1 MSRWPT
7 TNSAYC
13 LSEPICY
20 WQQDINKKIK
30 TSKYS
35 LLSFSMIDHPNDSY
49 ASSNSQQIPHY
60 QTMTNLLSS
69 SYLSP
74 SPPSTTLTTL
84 PPSSSSSP
92 SSTTNSS
99 QHDLFYSSSIY
110 HHSAE
115 VIVSPHRSSLM
126 NSTHT
131 SPFHYNH
138 QQKIRNRPSEQTDSD
153 CDLDSSSNSILSSSS
168 STTNN
173 NLTNSS
179 SSKLKKRRANLPKD
193 SVRILKNW
201 LYEHRYNAY
210 PTDDEKA
217 NLSRRADLSINQV
230 CNWFINARRRILPD
244 LLKKEGTDP
253 KKFTISRRFSRD
265 QKRSSPSS
273 AICSTSGEN
282 TSTETTTV
290 IDNLSS
296 IPPVKI
302 NVLLER
308 SSSPSLILANNSN
321 VLNKQLSQQIDTSS
335 SSSSS
340 SIEPCC
346 STTTRPQFVLKSIH
360 DPTVINLISTNSR
373 PSQQQTRSIGST
385 DSMTTSTSNNSST
398 GGDLAG
404 FQLLVDVAVKELHR
418 IQQGNGNSN
427 GSLALLCS

>member
-1 MSRWPT
+1 
-7 TNSAYC
+7 
-13 LSEPICY
+13 
-20 WQQDINKKIK
+20 
-30 TSKYS
+30 
-35 LLSFSMIDHPNDSY
+35 MIDQPNNIY
-49 ASSNSQQIPHY
+49 VRSNAQQIPHY
-60 QTMTNLLSS
+60 QTMSNLLSS
-69 SYLSP
+69 SYLSS

-84 PPSSSSSP
+84 PLSSSPSP
-92 SSTTNSS
+92 SSTTTNCSHH
-99 QHDLFYSSSIY
+99 HDLFYPTSIY

-126 NSTHT
+126 NSSQT
-131 SPFHYNH
+131 SSSSSSSSSSFHYHH
-138 QQKIRNRPSEQTDSD
+138 QQKLRNRTSEQTDSD

-168 STTNN
+168 STTNIN
-173 NLTNSS
+173 VTNS

-282 TSTETTTV
+282 TSTETTMISVT
-290 IDNLSS
+290 DNSS
-296 IPPVKI
+296 LISPVKI
-302 NVLLER
+302 NVVVEQ
-308 SSSPSLILANNSN
+308 SSSPSLILTNNSN
-321 VLNKQLSQQIDTSS
+321 VLNKQLSQQIDNSS
-335 SSSSS
+335 SSSPSS
-340 SIEPCC
+340 TEPCC
-346 STTTRPQFVLKSIH
+346 STATRHHVILKPIR
-360 DPTVINLISTNSR
+360 DPTVINLISTDSK
-373 PSQQQTRSIGST
+373 QQPQTRLLCST
-385 DSMTTSTSNNSST
+385 DTMTTSTTNTNSIGGG

-404 FQLLVDVAVKELHR
+404 FQLLVDVAVRELHR
-418 IQQGNGNSN
+418 IQQGNGNSS
-427 GSLALLCS
+427 GSRALLCN